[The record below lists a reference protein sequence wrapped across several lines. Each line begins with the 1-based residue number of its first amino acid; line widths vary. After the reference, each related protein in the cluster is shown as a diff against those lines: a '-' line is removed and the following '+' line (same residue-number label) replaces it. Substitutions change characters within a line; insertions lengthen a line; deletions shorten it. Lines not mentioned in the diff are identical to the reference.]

1 MEGEILFFQHSL
13 GKTTQQNNF
22 RRPTVFS
29 HALFTRQQRHEN
41 TLVTLEDYTWENY
54 IVKFKKN

>member
-41 TLVTLEDYTWENY
+41 TLVTLEDYT
-54 IVKFKKN
+54 